1 MLKKIDIYILKNF
14 IKNWIMSL
22 IGFNVIF
29 ILSQIFRIIGYVTQ
43 GEMTYSEA
51 LIYTLSITPD
61 MIMTVLPLSILLGGL
76 ITVNKMAT
84 TLEITALKT
93 SGISF
98 FRIVRYPL
106 IFTFTLSFGAFW
118 FYNNVVPISNKKSR
132 ELRYEKV
139 YNNLKISQI
148 KADVFLKGEGNYLYY
163 IRIINGEKN
172 TIDNMELVL
181 FDDEL
186 KKIKKIIVSKKGY
199 FDIKKN
205 NWILKEVVEND
216 LENNETIFFNERIY
230 DIIKEKPQDFLRD
243 KIILREAKLNDL
255 RDSAN
260 FIKRTG
266 GDVSKLLVEL
276 NKRIAYP
283 FATFVVSFLGLSLG
297 SRFVRGAS
305 AISLALSIFLGY
317 SYYVIQATLEALSIG
332 GKINSF
338 VGAWI
343 PNLLFLVIGIY
354 FLNKAEY

>member
-1 MLKKIDIYILKNF
+1 MLKKIDAYILKNF
-14 IKNWIMSL
+14 IKNWSMSL

-29 ILSQIFRIIGYVTQ
+29 ILSQIFRIIGYITQ
-43 GEMTYSEA
+43 GDMTYKEA
-51 LIYTLSITPD
+51 LLYTLTIIPE

-106 IFTFTLSFGAFW
+106 IFAFMVSLGGFW
-118 FYNNVVPISNKKSR
+118 FYNNIVPISNKKSR

-139 YNNLKISQI
+139 YNNLKISQV

-163 IRIINGEKN
+163 IRIINGEKSS
-172 TIDNMELVL
+172 IDNMELVL
-181 FDDEL
+181 FDNEL
-186 KKIKKIIVSKKGY
+186 KNIKKIIVAKKGY
-199 FDIKKN
+199 YDSKKN
-205 NWILKEVVEND
+205 IWVLKDVVENN
-216 LENNETIFFNERIY
+216 LENNETTFFNEKIY
-230 DIIKEKPQDFLRD
+230 DIIKEKPADFLRD
-243 KIILREAKLNDL
+243 KIILKEAKLKNL
-255 RDSAN
+255 RESAN

-283 FATFVVSFLGLSLG
+283 FATFVVSFLGLALG

-305 AISLALSIFLGY
+305 AISLALSIILGY

-332 GKINSF
+332 GKINSLI
-338 VGAWI
+338 GAWI
-343 PNLLFLVIGIY
+343 PNILFLVIGIY